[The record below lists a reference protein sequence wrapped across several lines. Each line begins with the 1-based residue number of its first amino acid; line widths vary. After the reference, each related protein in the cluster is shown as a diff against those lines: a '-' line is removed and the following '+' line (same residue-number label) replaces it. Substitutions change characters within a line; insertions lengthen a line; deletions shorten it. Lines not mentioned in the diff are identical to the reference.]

1 MRTMAFA
8 EVEQTISQRVTELAN
23 YITRAG
29 KAHKAAI
36 LFATYL
42 SEFTRA
48 TADTQLEQTL
58 LAQKEVVVHIHIKP
72 EGDTLDLPQ
81 FLRQHPQ
88 SGKAVFFIHD
98 ITRGGHTIEKY
109 LNYRRE
115 YFVEDNQRII
125 CWIHEADIGSLAR
138 NAPDFWSFR
147 GRTITFLDQPTIES
161 QKELISGLTF
171 FNYNQTQQP
180 TPADLENSIRLRQ
193 ELLQEL
199 PKNKTNDASRT
210 ELLYTLAI
218 YSNMVKQPE
227 QSLLYLDEA
236 VELAKTAVP
245 HLLPYIYNTKG
256 NILHQLHQYPA
267 ALQAYDQSLEL
278 APDEAG
284 TLSNR
289 GNVLNDL
296 GRYNEAISTF
306 DKALQIKPDFANAY
320 NGKGNTFL
328 HLGRYEEAL
337 RAFNEAIQ
345 LEPDSAYIYN
355 NQGNALRDMDRQNEA
370 LDAFNKATQLDP
382 DYAIPWLNKAL
393 LAMQQ
398 QQPKEAIQNLAIGL
412 QKAPQ
417 YQNWVA
423 TRPAFVSL
431 RATPEFKN
439 LLTVKPGN

>member
-1 MRTMAFA
+1 MSTMAFE

-23 YITRAG
+23 YIIRAG

-48 TADTQLEQTL
+48 TADTQLEKIL
-58 LAQKEVVVHIHIKP
+58 IAQGEWVVHIHIKP
-72 EGDTLDLPQ
+72 EGNTLDLPQ
-81 FLRQHPQ
+81 YLRQHPQ

-98 ITRGGHTIEKY
+98 ITRGGHEVQKY

-115 YFVEDNQRII
+115 YFVEDSQRII

-147 GRTITFLDQPTIES
+147 GRTITFLDQPTLES
-161 QKELISGLTF
+161 QQELISALTF
-171 FNYNQTQQP
+171 FNFNQAQHQ

-199 PKNKTNDASRT
+199 PQNKANNASRT

-218 YSNMVKQPE
+218 YSNMAN
-227 QSLLYLDEA
+227 QSQESLKYLDEA
-236 VELAKTAVP
+236 AKLAKTAVP
-245 HLLPYIYNTKG
+245 HMLSYIYNTKG

-267 ALQAYDQSLEL
+267 ALQAYEQSLEL

-284 TLSNR
+284 TLSNQ

-296 GRYNEAISTF
+296 GRYDEAITAF
-306 DKALQIKPDFANAY
+306 DKALELKSNFANAY

-337 RAFNEAIQ
+337 DAFNQAIQ
-345 LEPDSAYIYN
+345 FEPDSAYIYN
-355 NQGNALRDMDRQNEA
+355 NQGNALRDMDRQGEA
-370 LDAFNKATQLDP
+370 LEAFNKATQLDP

-398 QQPKEAIQNLAIGL
+398 QQPNEAIQNLAIGL

-439 LLTVKPGN
+439 LLAAKPSN

>member
-1 MRTMAFA
+1 MTTPVVE

-48 TADTQLEQTL
+48 TADAQLEQTL
-58 LAQKEVVVHIHIKP
+58 RAEGESVVHVRVKP
-72 EGDTLDLPQ
+72 EGDTLDLPKY
-81 FLRQHPQ
+81 LRDHPQ
-88 SGKAVFFIHD
+88 SGKAVFFIYD
-98 ITRGGHTIEKY
+98 IPQGGHTTEKY

-115 YFVEDNQRII
+115 YFVEDSQRII
-125 CWIHEADIGSLAR
+125 CWIHESDIGSLAR
-138 NAPDFWSFR
+138 HAPDFWAFR
-147 GRTITFLDQPTIES
+147 GRTITFLDQPTVES
-161 QKELISGLTF
+161 KKELLSVLTF
-171 FNYNQTQQP
+171 FNYNQSQKQ
-180 TPADLENSIRLRQ
+180 TPADLENSIHLRQ
-193 ELLQEL
+193 KLLREL
-199 PKNKTNDASRT
+199 PRDKANEASRT
-210 ELLYTLAI
+210 ELLYTLAV
-218 YSNMVKQPE
+218 YSNMAKQPE
-227 QSLLYLDEA
+227 QSLVYLEEA
-236 VELAKTAVP
+236 AELAKTAVP
-245 HLLPYIYNTKG
+245 HLLPHIYNTKG
-256 NILHQLHQYPA
+256 NILHQLQQHSA
-267 ALQAYDQSLEL
+267 ALRAYDQSLEL

-296 GRYNEAISTF
+296 GHYDEALAVF
-306 DKALQIKPDFANAY
+306 DKALQLKPDFANAY

-337 RAFNEAIQ
+337 DAFNEAIQ
-345 LEPDSAYIYN
+345 YDPDSAYIYN

-417 YQNWVA
+417 YRNWVA

-431 RATPEFKN
+431 RATREFKD
-439 LLTVKPGN
+439 LLSPKSDD